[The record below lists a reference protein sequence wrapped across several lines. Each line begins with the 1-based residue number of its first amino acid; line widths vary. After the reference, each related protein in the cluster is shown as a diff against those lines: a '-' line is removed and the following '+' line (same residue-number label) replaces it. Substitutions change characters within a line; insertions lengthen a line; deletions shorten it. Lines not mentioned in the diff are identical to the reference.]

1 MIEKWK
7 LLKKVNA
14 DQKLNDAARRVMFFL
29 LDRENNK
36 TKKLFPSH
44 ARLSD
49 DTGLSRSSIKRGVA
63 NLINNGYLTRLKK
76 GYVGRATEYKI
87 NYHVSHS
94 EKGIIIEPKGVHNWT
109 QRGSELSHQL
119 TNELTNKLTKVEGSN
134 MTTIKEEEKKKVAN
148 ILKNLTKG
156 FNINYRNVSDGNKRK
171 YLDPESIRQRYVQKT
186 GDYKASIEWK
196 AKYLNPKTS
205 EEAWNIAVYLGIVK
219 DYKKK

>member
-63 NLINNGYLTRLKK
+63 NLIERGYLTRLKK

-94 EKGIIIEPKGVHNWT
+94 EKGIIIDPKGVHNWT

-134 MTTIKEEEKKKVAN
+134 MTTINEKEKVKN
-148 ILKNLTKG
+148 ILNNLTKG
-156 FNINYRNVSDGNKRK
+156 FNINYKSVVEGNKRK

-186 GDYKASIEWK
+186 GDYKASFEWLE
-196 AKYLNPKTS
+196 KYLNPKTS
-205 EEAWNIAVYLGIVK
+205 EEAWNVAVYLGIVK
-219 DYKKK
+219 HFKKKNK